1 MRNKIIA
8 LSFVILAGSTNLE
21 ANPKNCL
28 DKTLPEDAKACPVGG
43 KKVFLSRLYP
53 AKALVVG
60 FSNDAEHILTLE
72 DILLLAPPGLD
83 KVVISTSEKKSDVEM
98 MTKNIPN
105 VTNYFFKGEYFTWV
119 QDYFK
124 VLTRSDGSMELFN
137 IPYPEEDILHMI
149 NGFSNMCGLK
159 EVNDFENIKYDK
171 MQVSSGDYGGNIY
184 PLTDDLVIIGDNMNP
199 EMQIAVR
206 EETDQEVLVI
216 ETSWFETGHVDEL
229 ITQFPYGKDRS
240 NGPCD
245 FTLGVASPVV
255 AMDLV
260 DIDSKKRKELL
271 NFQYFF
277 NETSENYIE
286 CLEHLAMK
294 KGSSFKDKKCETLRN
309 YNIEIKKTIN
319 RNLNTIQRKF
329 KTKYNCRIEHI
340 VEFPVLFAPMDRAE
354 SEEFIGAVRT
364 ISPNTV
370 NNYLIGDSAYFP
382 EPLYDPFHEYVSKQV
397 MSLGLKPHF
406 INATL
411 LHDLSGGPHC
421 NTVVVRHC
429 K

>member
-1 MRNKIIA
+1 MRNK
-8 LSFVILAGSTNLE
+8 LLTLFFLILTGSTNLS
-21 ANPKNCL
+21 ATPRNCL
-28 DKTLPEDAKACPVGG
+28 DKTLPEDARQCPGGG

-72 DILLLAPPGLD
+72 DILLLAPASLD
-83 KVVISTSEKKSDVEM
+83 KIVISTSDKKEEV
-98 MTKNIPN
+98 TNVTRAIPN

-124 VLTRSDGSMELFN
+124 VLTRSDGTMELFN
-137 IPYPEEDILHMI
+137 IPYPEDDIFQMI
-149 NGFSNMCGLK
+149 NRFSNMCGLR
-159 EVNDFENIKYDK
+159 EVNDFASLKYEK

-199 EMQIAVR
+199 EMQKAVA
-206 EETDQEVLVI
+206 EETDQETLVI

-229 ITQFPYGKDRS
+229 ITQFPYGKGRS
-240 NGPCD
+240 EGPCD
-245 FTLGVASPVV
+245 FTMGVASPVL
-255 AMDLV
+255 AMNLV

-277 NETSENYIE
+277 NETSDDYIE
-286 CLEHLAMK
+286 CLEHLAMRP
-294 KGSSFKDKKCETLRN
+294 GSSFKDSKCNMLKN
-309 YNIEIKKTIN
+309 YNLEIKKTIN
-319 RNLNTIQRKF
+319 RNLNTIQKKF
-329 KTKYNCRIEHI
+329 KSKYGCKVEHVI
-340 VEFPVLFAPMDRAE
+340 EFPVLFAPMDKAQ
-354 SEEFIGAVRT
+354 SEQFMGAVRT

-370 NNYLIGDSAYFP
+370 NNFLIGDSAFFP
-382 EPLYDPFHEYVSKQV
+382 QPLYDPFHEYVTKRIV
-397 MSLGLKPHF
+397 ELGLRPHF

-429 K
+429 R